1 MTDKQLYT
9 LSGVILFCCGVIA
22 SSPPLVVT
30 AFGFFIG
37 SILKED
43 KNYD

>member
-1 MTDKQLYT
+1 MTDKQLY
-9 LSGVILFCCGVIA
+9 ILCGVIA
-22 SSPPLVVT
+22 MCGGAIANSIPLLVT
-30 AFGFFIG
+30 AFGFLFG

>member
-1 MTDKQLYT
+1 MTNKQLYT
-9 LSGVILFCCGVIA
+9 LCGVIA
-22 SSPPLVVT
+22 LCGGSIANSLPLVLM
-30 AFGFFIG
+30 ALGFFIG